1 MRIEPYICKVYLLGI
16 LTFAKSAVKSKEGAE
31 PMTAV
36 MGKQGPDRGD
46 TDGGAAHRAW
56 DELLARR
63 THALGGGEITAILSL
78 AGATDIITFSG
89 GFPEPATFSTG
100 VLADIAARLIAEDP
114 GVALQYSATEGLAG
128 TREYLSGRLAA
139 QEGRAPGTG
148 ELMITSG
155 GIDCMELL
163 AKSYVDPG
171 DVVVVE
177 SPTYLGAIMAFRG
190 YEADVRGVPI
200 DDDGMRVDVLA
211 DLLAGGLRPK
221 IVYTIPDYQNPSGLS
236 MSAER
241 RPELADLARRYG
253 FLILEDVA
261 YRELGFGT
269 VLGAS
274 TVLGDSTVPGAGPAS
289 PPSLWSLAPDVVLQA
304 GTFSKI
310 FSPGFRMGWATGP
323 AEIIG
328 RLVVAKQNSDQCAGA
343 LGQRMLEEYGRGGHL
358 DRQVAGARVL
368 YQRRASLTTEALAA
382 HMPAGSTWT
391 TPAGG
396 FYVWLTCPD
405 GVDTVALAAAARAEK
420 VAYVPGRPFYLEGA
434 GAGTNQIRLAY
445 SRVADDLIDEG
456 IRRIATV
463 IKEARA

>member
-1 MRIEPYICKVYLLGI
+1 
-16 LTFAKSAVKSKEGAE
+16 
-31 PMTAV
+31 MTAV
-36 MGKQGPDRGD
+36 IGQQGLDQ
-46 TDGGAAHRAW
+46 GAPGSGTGQRDW
-56 DELLARR
+56 DARLARR
-63 THALGGGEITAILSL
+63 THALGGSEITAILAL

-89 GFPEPATFSTG
+89 GFPEPATFASGT
-100 VLADIAARLIAEDP
+100 LADIAARLIAQEP
-114 GVALQYSATEGLAG
+114 EVALQYSATEGLAG
-128 TREYLSGRLAA
+128 LRDYVSGRLAA
-139 QEGRAPGTG
+139 HEGRAPGAG

-177 SPTYLGAIMAFRG
+177 APTYLGGIMAFRG
-190 YEADVRGVPI
+190 YEADVRGVPV
-200 DDDGMRVDVLA
+200 DDAGMRVDVLA
-211 DLLAGGLRPK
+211 GLLADGLRPK

-241 RPELADLARRYG
+241 RRALADLARRYD

-261 YRELGFGT
+261 YRELGFAPSGS
-269 VLGAS
+269 GSA
-274 TVLGDSTVPGAGPAS
+274 VP

-310 FSPGFRMGWATGP
+310 FSPGFRMGWAAGP
-323 AEIIG
+323 AEVIG
-328 RLVVAKQNSDQCAGA
+328 RLVIAKQNSDQCAGA

-368 YQRRASLTTEALAA
+368 YERRARLTTDALAA
-382 HMPAGSTWT
+382 HMPDGASWT

-405 GVDTVALAAAARAEK
+405 GVDTVALAAAARDKK
-420 VAYVPGRPFYLEGA
+420 VAYVPGRPFYLESA
-434 GAGTNQIRLAY
+434 GLGGSQIRLAY
-445 SRVADDLIDEG
+445 CRVADDLIDEG
-456 IRRIATV
+456 IRRIADAV
-463 IKEARA
+463 KSAL